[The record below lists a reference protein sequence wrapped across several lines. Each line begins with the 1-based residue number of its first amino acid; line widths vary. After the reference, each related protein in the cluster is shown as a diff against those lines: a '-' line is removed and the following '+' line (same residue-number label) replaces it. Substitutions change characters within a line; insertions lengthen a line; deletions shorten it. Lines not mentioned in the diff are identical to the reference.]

1 MAFNNIHNA
10 LLHNL
15 ISTMIMPEDINIINL
30 NNGVGGIAYNDTM
43 TGEEL
48 TNVAMEYLSIQDYDN
63 MKICFALAIEK
74 KYTKAMLHFARYYEQ
89 IEYNR
94 DEVIRLNT
102 LAYEN
107 GDRDGAYSLALFF
120 KQLND
125 TPNILKYLII
135 GAEDFDDE
143 EAMSDLIVYYTSIN
157 DETNSFKYCNILY
170 QKNILQGH
178 YILGKTYKEYNKFSE
193 MKIHFNEYF
202 NKLTTDEIKFDTTF
216 RIGHE
221 KQFLN
226 VLKIYMDNDINLEF
240 IQSTLHRLNI
250 TTSNLL
256 GHLQFKLNKT
266 KLPHYLQVNKTCSIC
281 FDDTDL
287 KLFDCL
293 GHHYCESCTI
303 KIDICAVCQCSKKCG
318 H

>member
-10 LLHNL
+10 LLNNL
-15 ISTMIMPEDINIINL
+15 INTIIMPEDMNIIGL
-30 NNGVGGIAYNDTM
+30 NSEAGGILYDDSM
-43 TGEEL
+43 SGEEL
-48 TNVAMEYLSIQDYDN
+48 TQIAIEYMTGQDYDN

-74 KYTKAMLHFARYYEQ
+74 NYTKAMLHFARYYEQ

-94 DEVIRLNT
+94 DEIIRLYT

-107 GDRDGAYSLALFF
+107 GHRDGAYSLALFF
-120 KQLND
+120 KHLND
-125 TPNILKYLII
+125 TPNVLKYLII
-135 GAEDFDDE
+135 GVERFDDE
-143 EAMSDLIVYYTSIN
+143 EAMYDLVAYYTSIK
-157 DETNSFKYCNILY
+157 DEANSFKYCNILCG
-170 QKNILQGH
+170 KNLLQGH
-178 YILGKTYKEYNKFSE
+178 FVIGKTFKEYNKFSE
-193 MKIHFNEYF
+193 MKIHFNEYL
-202 NKLTTDEIKFDTTF
+202 NTLTTNEIKFNND
-216 RIGHE
+216 IIHGHE
-221 KQFLN
+221 KQLLY
-226 VLKIYMDNDINLEF
+226 VLKVYIDNDITLEF

-250 TTSNLL
+250 TTSKLL

-293 GHHYCESCTI
+293 GHHYCETCTI
-303 KIDICAVCQCSKKCG
+303 KMDICAVCQCSKKCA